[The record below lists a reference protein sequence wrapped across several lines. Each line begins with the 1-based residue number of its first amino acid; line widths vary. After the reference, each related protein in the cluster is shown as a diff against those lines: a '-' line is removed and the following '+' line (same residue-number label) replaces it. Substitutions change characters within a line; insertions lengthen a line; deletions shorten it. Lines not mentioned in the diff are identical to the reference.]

1 MEQPEAVAVKTTTS
15 TTSPRMIYFV
25 AVLTISMCAS
35 FLVSLVLLYFFEVP
49 QPNKEVLVYML
60 GQLSGLTS
68 SCVLYWVAT
77 THSSGQKTEL
87 LAKAQP
93 IKDGA

>member
-1 MEQPEAVAVKTTTS
+1 MEQEAVAVEVKEKPIP
-15 TTSPRMIYFV
+15 PRMIYFV
-25 AVLTISMCAS
+25 AVLTVAMCTS
-35 FLVSLVLLYFFEVP
+35 FLISLVLLYFFEVP
-49 QPNKEVLVYML
+49 PTNKEVLVYML

-77 THSSGQKTEL
+77 THASGQKTEL

-93 IKDGA
+93 IKE